1 MACALLALVP
11 VLGIASAAAA
21 QEIFSPLGASGQFRG
36 AVFVPVGGEL
46 RLYAPVY
53 DSHEVWGFDAGLSRV
68 QRIPVGRGPA
78 ALAVSP
84 SGVLACVNRL
94 DASVSLIRAGENES
108 FATVP
113 VAEGALAIAAVP
125 GGAFAVACSF
135 GDAVF
140 LVSENGGSRVLA
152 GTPEVPVAVAAAG
165 DYLAVAGRVAPSVR
179 LFALPG
185 GGAAG
190 EILLPSPVFALQPFA
205 EGRFVAA
212 SAAGM
217 HVLDAG
223 SRKVVRSVSI
233 PLDGGSIAWD
243 GRLIWTLTQGS
254 VAVAYDASLA
264 EARRIALPGPAALI
278 AGGPGGLA
286 ALAPAANR
294 AYAAFAPA
302 SALPPPPVAEAAVPA
317 PLPQTAVASPAETE
331 AATVAPATAV
341 SVAAQV
347 EEAVDA
353 AQPAEEPLRGVAEAS
368 VAQAAA
374 PIPEAASQSSDA
386 AASQSAPTEAQV
398 PASEEAAET
407 RVAEEGQ
414 ANEKPASRQVRK
426 APIMTEGTRAPQ
438 TVRPSAS
445 PLDQLNRKTLTD
457 ALLQPTQFGSVE
469 AGFEPPDWRQPIRDP
484 QADSASLRGSDIEL
498 RGNVRLRLGEMVF
511 EADEFDI
518 SGMQSQY
525 HAKGNI
531 RLQQRDSLLE
541 GEEIYF
547 YAADPATIEAPPIL
561 QPQLTEEDIA
571 RRRFALGRIDA
582 YNVHVQEPTR
592 RLQAGRINY
601 DFAARSGLV
610 LDATGSAPPWYY
622 GAEEITILGPEDFEA
637 RNFWITTCDHDPP
650 HTRIF
655 MKEARVTGGQ
665 VFTGTN
671 ARLQIAGRNTPF
683 WVPKW
688 RNGGVGTQA
697 WNLDFDS
704 GRRAELGYFVNV
716 GQRFEV
722 SPEFAL
728 GPRIVLTQKEGV
740 ALGVDADYDYM
751 TKPSSRLY
759 RTSGDLKSL
768 YTTEDRGYVE
778 WHHRWEHDNDLVMR
792 AQIEHWGDEEF
803 FKDFYYDAY
812 RNRTTPR
819 TFVNLAFRRP
829 GYIVTGT
836 TRVDTHGWVRETE
849 RLPEASFHLIERPI
863 APNLYLTFD
872 TVHGYNRR
880 APRGIDGWRD
890 VGVLR
895 LTYDW
900 DPAEWLN
907 ITPFWETYGVWY
919 SDTPIGDAEG
929 AFSNILGVT
938 AQTRLHREFG
948 GFLNFEAFKHVFV
961 PSVTYSYRHNS
972 ALNPENSPRFDA
984 LDNINGHSRIETKLD
999 NVFYGRDANTK
1010 EVWQVGRLT
1019 LYQGNDF
1026 YNELRAAEDYEIE
1039 IDLRPRPWW
1048 GFQLVGERHVISDDF
1063 DLDDPFAIQQ
1073 LVLETLDRT
1082 FGIPIDQTDLNF
1094 NARFGD
1100 YNRVLSQLYFD
1111 QTQRGGKFS
1120 GRVGYAYTATESRV
1134 FNREILYGL
1143 GYRINENWALGFEHR
1158 YDFAEDK
1165 LRSQTYEIRRRLHE
1179 WEMALQF
1186 RERESGFDINAA
1198 FTLVAF
1204 PGSRIE
1210 F

>member
-1 MACALLALVP
+1 MKRESCILRGVFALCLFVCAVGPA
-11 VLGIASAAAA
+11 GA
-21 QEIFSPLGASGQFRG
+21 QDRFAPLSASGQYRG
-36 AVFVPVGGEL
+36 GVFVPVDGAM

-53 DSHEVWGFDAGLSRV
+53 DSNEVWGFDAGLARV
-68 QRIPVGRGPA
+68 ERIPVGEGPVS
-78 ALAVSP
+78 LAVAP
-84 SGVLACVNRL
+84 SGVMACVNRL
-94 DASVSLIRAGENES
+94 AASVSLIRPGAQES
-108 FATVP
+108 YATVP
-113 VAEGALAIAAVP
+113 VAEGATAIAALP
-125 GGAFAVACSF
+125 GGGFAVACSF
-135 GDAVF
+135 GDAVY
-140 LVSENGGSRVLA
+140 LISEQGGSGVLDGA
-152 GTPEVPVAVAAAG
+152 PEVPVALAAQG
-165 DYLAVAGRVAPSVR
+165 DYLAVAGRVTPSVR

-185 GGAAG
+185 GAAAG
-190 EILLPSPVFALQPFA
+190 EIALPAPALAIQPFHD
-205 EGRFVAA
+205 GRFVVAG
-212 SAAGM
+212 AAGLQ
-217 HVLDAG
+217 VLDPG
-223 SRKVVRSVSI
+223 TRKVVRSAG
-233 PLDGGSIAWD
+233 LAADGIAWS
-243 GRLIWTLTQGS
+243 GRELWALTQGNE
-254 VAVAYDASLA
+254 VVVLDAALAAV
-264 EARRIALPGPAALI
+264 RRMALPGAAALI
-278 AGGPGGLA
+278 AAGPGGLA
-286 ALAPAANR
+286 VFAPAASR
-294 AYAAFAPA
+294 AYVAFAPA
-302 SALPPPPVAEAAVPA
+302 GAVPELRVAEATEVREAVAVPA
-317 PLPQTAVASPAETE
+317 AQEAAAIAPAAAGVEEAQPVEE
-331 AATVAPATAV
+331 AATDASEAAAGVPSPVAQPGAGSAPASAMSEGTPEP
-341 SVAAQV
+341 SP
-347 EEAVDA
+347 EA
-353 AQPAEEPLRGVAEAS
+353 
-368 VAQAAA
+368 AQAAA
-374 PIPEAASQSSDA
+374 AATDATDAPGAVVDEAT
-386 AASQSAPTEAQV
+386 PVKTG
-398 PASEEAAET
+398 P
-407 RVAEEGQ
+407 
-414 ANEKPASRQVRK
+414 RQVRK
-426 APIMTEGTRAPQ
+426 APILTESTRAPQ
-438 TVRPSAS
+438 TLRPSAS

-484 QADSASLRGSDIEL
+484 QADSASLRGSDIQL

-547 YAADPATIEAPPIL
+547 YAADPAAIEAPPIL
-561 QPQLTEEDIA
+561 KPQLTEEELA
-571 RRRFALGRIDA
+571 RQRFSLGRIDA
-582 YNVHVQEPTR
+582 YQVHVQEPTR

-601 DFAARSGLV
+601 DFLTRSGLV

-622 GAEEITILGPEDFEA
+622 GAEEITILGPDDFEA

-722 SPEFAL
+722 SREFAL

-740 ALGVDADYDYM
+740 ALGMDADYDYM

-759 RTSGDLKSL
+759 RTAGDFRTL

-778 WHHRWEHDNDLVMR
+778 WHHRWEYDNDLVMR

-819 TFVNLAFRRP
+819 TFVNLTFRQP

-849 RLPEASFHLIERPI
+849 RLPEATFHLIERPI
-863 APNLYLTFD
+863 AQNLYLTFD

-880 APRGIDGWRD
+880 EPRGIEGWRD
-890 VGVLR
+890 VAVLR

-907 ITPFWETYGVWY
+907 ITPYWETYGVWY
-919 SDTPIGDAEG
+919 SDTPDGDAEG
-929 AFSNILGVT
+929 AFSNIVGVT

-961 PSVTYSYRHNS
+961 PSITYSYRHNS

-999 NVFYGRDANTK
+999 NVFYGRDAQTK
-1010 EVWQVGRLT
+1010 EVWQVGRIT

-1026 YNELRAAEDYEIE
+1026 YNELRAAEDYEVE

-1120 GRVGYAYTATESRV
+1120 GRVGYAYSATESRV